1 MNSIVRISDNLI
13 FYFKI
18 KKLTAEKYVLSIS
31 VHITS
36 MIGKDVVYWNEYTSL
51 EKAKHGASV
60 WIGQMGVKLK
70 RWETST
76 DVEKKEVVP
85 EFQFGNMKKFRRRRY
100 DK

>member
-18 KKLTAEKYVLSIS
+18 KRLTKEKYVLTIS

-36 MIGKDVVYWNEYTSL
+36 MIGKDVVYWKEYESL

-60 WIGQMGVKLK
+60 WIGQMGAKLK
-70 RWETST
+70 KWETST
-76 DVEKKEVVP
+76 DVEKKEPVP
-85 EFQFGNMKKFRRRRY
+85 EFQFGNMRKFKRRRY
-100 DK
+100 E